1 MPTRNIVL
9 TDHQEKLINILV
21 RTGRYQNANEVLRDG
36 LRLLQQ
42 HLAEDAEKSETSRHT
57 HKAGMTDL
65 EHRQFTQMQADQL
78 QQYLA
83 ELGLEAATTTQE
95 KH

>member
-1 MPTRNIVL
+1 
-9 TDHQEKLINILV
+9 
-21 RTGRYQNANEVLRDG
+21 
-36 LRLLQQ
+36 
-42 HLAEDAEKSETSRHT
+42 
-57 HKAGMTDL
+57 MTDL

-95 KH
+95 NIEVARQRAANPARSQ

>member
-42 HLAEDAEKSETSRHT
+42 HLAEDAEKAKRHGT
-57 HKAGMTDL
+57 RTRPA
-65 EHRQFTQMQADQL
+65 
-78 QQYLA
+78 
-83 ELGLEAATTTQE
+83 
-95 KH
+95 